1 MGTTCEKLRHRKIQT
16 STLSGISSGR
26 FDVLSVRNPQ
36 TGQFEEILPGELAS
50 QQDLLQ
56 VYVGGVLYSSVR
68 ALNFTD
74 PQFYLDN
81 ASGIMNI
88 GQQLHQSF
96 LRLGSSS
103 AYTELTRGYQRC
115 RGRVALGWQCSC
127 VRGVGESSTE
137 RLANQSQCYCSLCSD
152 EFPRQIGDRNRINIR
167 CCDSTITG

>member
-1 MGTTCEKLRHRKIQT
+1 MQT

-26 FDVLSVRNPQ
+26 FDVLRVRNPQ
-36 TGQFEEILPGELAS
+36 SGEFEEILPQELAS

-56 VYVGGVLYSSVR
+56 VYVGGQLYPVR

-103 AYTELTRGYQRC
+103 AYTELTRGAAGELLWDGNQ
-115 RGRVALGWQCSC
+115 VSAL
-127 VRGVGESSTE
+127 
-137 RLANQSQCYCSLCSD
+137 AH
-152 EFPRQIGDRNRINIR
+152 
-167 CCDSTITG
+167 